1 MDLSG
6 IIIGA
11 LGVLFFFGGAAWLE
25 IHSRKNRLAD
35 GHGEQTSQPGVSTRP
50 GGREAHSR
58 VAKSD

>member
-6 IIIGA
+6 IIVAA

-25 IHSRKNRLAD
+25 IHSRKRSLAD
-35 GHGEQTSQPGVSTRP
+35 GRGKQSPQFGVSIRS
-50 GGREAHSR
+50 GGRSAHSR

>member
-6 IIIGA
+6 IIVVV

-25 IHSRKNRLAD
+25 IHSRKRSLAD
-35 GHGEQTSQPGVSTRP
+35 GQGEQASQPAVSTRP